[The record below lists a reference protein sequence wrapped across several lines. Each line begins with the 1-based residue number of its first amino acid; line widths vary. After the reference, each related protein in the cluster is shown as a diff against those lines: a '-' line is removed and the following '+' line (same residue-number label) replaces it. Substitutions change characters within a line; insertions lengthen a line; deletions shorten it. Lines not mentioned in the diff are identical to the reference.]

1 MFLISKG
8 VVDGISYK
16 KETKVQYVHQEFWTT
31 TSTLK
36 EKILHGIF
44 FFHQKRYVGVK
55 TGSRFEVAICRGWC
69 IKDATGILCYL

>member
-44 FFHQKRYVGVK
+44 FFIKSDMSVLRQVPDLKLPYVEG
-55 TGSRFEVAICRGWC
+55 
-69 IKDATGILCYL
+69 DA